1 MVFHLVVESAGEPG
15 NDTVTGRE
23 VGRGAQLVRSPV
35 GVQVMLISRRDDEVD
50 FFHRMSQLKNDT
62 DDQAG
67 GEGVDPE
74 SDEESG
80 DTVELQ
86 RQHDIEQY
94 IQDLGQPE
102 SDVHT
107 QRQLDVVALAD
118 LA

>member
-1 MVFHLVVESAGEPG
+1 MKL
-15 NDTVTGRE
+15 NC
-23 VGRGAQLVRSPV
+23 SP
-35 GVQVMLISRRDDEVD
+35 R
-50 FFHRMSQLKNDT
+50 SQLKNDT

-86 RQHDIEQY
+86 RARFT
-94 IQDLGQPE
+94 G
-102 SDVHT
+102 SWSARTDVHT